1 MGKLQQIVEMMVS
14 YLHDGLKSRLSDD
27 AHMYREQACVG
38 RKLHIRE
45 AVAHHNRARKIHV
58 RELLLSTQRHS
69 GLWFA
74 TTAVNILMMRTAID
88 GIKRAALRLQ
98 LCLQRIV
105 YLVYRLHRTHPFANT
120 LLIGN
125 QEYMLKLPT
134 QQRHCLKEMWT
145 IDKLTKVHHVIAN
158 ELLVHHAI
166 AVHKECLHLFH
177 KARQRYDYLM

>member
-45 AVAHHNRARKIHV
+45 AVAHHNRARKIYV

-69 GLWFA
+69 WLRFA
-74 TTAVNILMMRTAID
+74 TGALVFSVMRTAIN
-88 GIKRAALRLQ
+88 GIEGTATRTELRLQ
-98 LCLQRIV
+98 GFV
-105 YLVYRLHRTHPFANT
+105 YLVYRLHRTHPFAYT

-134 QQRHCLKEMWT
+134 QHFHRFKEMRA
-145 IDKLTKVHHVIAN
+145 IDKLAKVHHVIAN

-166 AVHKECLHLFH
+166 AVHK
-177 KARQRYDYLM
+177 